1 MDSTTLTRPVVTDVH
16 AAVELMAAAVD
27 GLGSVWQL
35 GDGDVGSGLS
45 ALVRL
50 QSSVAAVQAVL
61 LAEAETRD
69 LKAATRAPTLVRWL
83 GDRFQLSRADAN
95 ARVRAAEALGRHALV
110 TDALAAGAVTVEQAD
125 VLTRVLD
132 TVDAMPWVDE
142 GERTGAGRFL
152 VAQCDALTPRDLER
166 AGQALVEALT
176 GAPSEDDPADAEAL
190 AREQQRAEA
199 EAQEGE
205 RSFLTVTR
213 RRGRRLAILEP
224 GTVGEAA
231 LERWIRRK

>member
-27 GLGSVWQL
+27 GVGSVWQL

-110 TDALAAGAVTVEQAD
+110 TDA
-125 VLTRVLD
+125 
-132 TVDAMPWVDE
+132 
-142 GERTGAGRFL
+142 
-152 VAQCDALTPRDLER
+152 
-166 AGQALVEALT
+166 
-176 GAPSEDDPADAEAL
+176 
-190 AREQQRAEA
+190 
-199 EAQEGE
+199 
-205 RSFLTVTR
+205 
-213 RRGRRLAILEP
+213 
-224 GTVGEAA
+224 
-231 LERWIRRK
+231 